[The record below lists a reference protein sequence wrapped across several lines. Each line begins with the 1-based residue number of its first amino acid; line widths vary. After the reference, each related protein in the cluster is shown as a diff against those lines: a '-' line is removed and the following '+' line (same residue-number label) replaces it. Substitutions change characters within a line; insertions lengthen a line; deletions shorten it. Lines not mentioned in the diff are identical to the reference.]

1 MTSIRGRE
9 KECGFTLLEV
19 LVALTILSI
28 SVIFVIQLFAA
39 NLRSLSIS
47 EEYVHAVMKGK
58 EKMSEVTLNP
68 DLDVGAFS
76 DVTGEG
82 YSINGTISEVMGERT
97 EELGMRLLKI
107 DMTIE
112 WKGRR
117 VYKSISLSTMKA
129 VKKKAVR

>member
-1 MTSIRGRE
+1 MTSIIGRE
-9 KECGFTLLEV
+9 KETGFTLLEV

-47 EEYVHAVMKGK
+47 EEYVHAAMKGE

-68 DLDVGAFS
+68 DLDVGAWS

-82 YSINGTISEVMGERT
+82 YSINGIITEVMGERT
-97 EELGMRLLKI
+97 EELGVRLLKI

-117 VYKSISLSTMKA
+117 AEKSISLSTMKA